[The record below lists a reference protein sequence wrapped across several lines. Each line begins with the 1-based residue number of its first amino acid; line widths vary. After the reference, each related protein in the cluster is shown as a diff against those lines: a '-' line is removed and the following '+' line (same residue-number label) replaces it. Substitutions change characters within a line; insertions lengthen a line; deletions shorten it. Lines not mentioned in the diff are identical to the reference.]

1 MIPKI
6 VDRYIFRELLEP
18 FAFGLGSFTAILSS
32 SMGLLE
38 LVRAVVLKGMPV
50 WIAVQI
56 FVYRLPGIVVYIFP
70 MATLLAALMA
80 FSRLSHDSE
89 VIAFKAH
96 GVSLYRLIVA
106 VLALGLLVSL
116 ANLTFSEIVVPE
128 ANKAAKSLLVE
139 TAVSQQPKLQ
149 KNVFLPELE
158 QGELKR
164 IFYAES
170 MKGETMS
177 GVIVQEFN
185 QGKLS
190 QIINADSA
198 SWQKDK
204 NQWLFKNGIIYLLSE
219 TGEYKHLIKFQE
231 QSIAIKYTPADFFIG
246 DRNPDEMNMAQ
257 LREFIA
263 LKQKMGA
270 DITDLNIQLNM
281 KMAIPFASLVF
292 ALLGAPLGLSGRRTS
307 GSVGLGISILV
318 IFFYYL
324 VTSVSIAVGE
334 LKLFTP
340 GIAAWLPNVVTGAVG
355 WYILSRA
362 ADQ

>member
-1 MIPKI
+1 MFKI
-6 VDRYIFRELLEP
+6 IDRYVFRELLEP
-18 FAFGLGSFTAILSS
+18 FFFGLGSFTAILSS

-38 LVRAVVLKGMPV
+38 LVRAVVLKGMPII
-50 WIAVQI
+50 IAVQI
-56 FVYRLPGIVVYIFP
+56 FLFRLPGIVVYIFP
-70 MATLLAALMA
+70 MATLLAALLA

-96 GVSLYRLIVA
+96 GISLYRLIVPVA
-106 VLALGLLVSL
+106 VLGVLVSL
-116 ANLTFSEIVVPE
+116 LNLTFSEIVVP
-128 ANKAAKSLLVE
+128 ASNVAAKNLLIV
-139 TAVSQQPKLQ
+139 TAVGQQPKMQ
-149 KNVFLPELE
+149 NNVFLPELE
-158 QGELKR
+158 QGVLKR
-164 IFYAES
+164 IFYAGTMS
-170 MKGETMS
+170 GEAMS
-177 GVIVQEFN
+177 GVIVQEFD

-190 QIINADSA
+190 QIINAREA
-198 SWQKDK
+198 AWQKDK
-204 NQWLFKNGIIYLLSE
+204 NQWLFRDGIIYLLSE
-219 TGEYKHLIKFQE
+219 AGEYKHIIKFKE
-231 QSIAIKYTPADFFIG
+231 QYVTIKYTPADFFIG

-263 LKQKMGA
+263 LKSKMGS

-324 VTSVSIAVGE
+324 LTSITIAVGE
-334 LKLFTP
+334 LKFFAP
-340 GIAAWLPNVVTGAVG
+340 GLAAWLPNIITGALG